1 MNKLVKDVL
10 VSGALAV
17 VGLMGLNAC
26 ESDDEKEIYDMVVT
40 PGSFDQLSPAG
51 ADYTVSVDMFKG
63 GKWAYDIAYEGTAL
77 PDGLQKRPRVSM
89 ILLLR

>member
-40 PGSFDQLSPAG
+40 PGSFD
-51 ADYTVSVDMFKG
+51 
-63 GKWAYDIAYEGTAL
+63 
-77 PDGLQKRPRVSM
+77 
-89 ILLLR
+89 